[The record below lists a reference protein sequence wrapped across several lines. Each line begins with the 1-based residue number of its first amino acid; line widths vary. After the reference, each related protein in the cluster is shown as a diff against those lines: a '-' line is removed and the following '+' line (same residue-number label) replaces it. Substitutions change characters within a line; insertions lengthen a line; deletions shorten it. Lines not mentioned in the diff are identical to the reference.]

1 LGFFNQHKYPIK
13 HYRGLLFLFKPF
25 QKSKINLQN
34 NCDLWKRVY
43 MEQKNDIE
51 KMWKNDIY
59 NFNPFNNFNIEWDN
73 LELEVKEYT
82 KNHQKNGWEIIFL
95 NEILIMQVIHI
106 YIYIYISLIP
116 KKLNHIMYQMKI

>member
-1 LGFFNQHKYPIK
+1 
-13 HYRGLLFLFKPF
+13 
-25 QKSKINLQN
+25 
-34 NCDLWKRVY
+34 